1 MTNQEA
7 LVRAEE
13 INKIAC
19 SKCDMPDGLSMSE
32 KLLFLALR
40 SLYYQYSQGFI
51 KREQATVE
59 KNQLLKQYTNNQ
71 MWEDIF
77 CDDVKI
83 HNAIN
88 KLTAPLGS
96 KISEMVEQEAKDTLI
111 KVIKLYDGRL
121 SPEEV

>member
-1 MTNQEA
+1 MKNTEFLSRIDKINLSA
-7 LVRAEE
+7 L
-13 INKIAC
+13 
-19 SKCDMPDGLSMSE
+19 
-32 KLLFLALR
+32 
-40 SLYYQYSQGFI
+40 I
-51 KREQATVE
+51 KRDGRTTAE
-59 KNQLLKQYTNNQ
+59 KNQLFKQYTNNQ

-83 HNAIN
+83 HKAIN

>member
-19 SKCDMPDGLSMSE
+19 SKCDIPDGLSMSE

-59 KNQLLKQYTNNQ
+59 KEQLFKQYTNNQ

-96 KISEMVEQEAKDTLI
+96 KVSEMAEQEAKDTLI

-121 SPEEV
+121 SPEEI